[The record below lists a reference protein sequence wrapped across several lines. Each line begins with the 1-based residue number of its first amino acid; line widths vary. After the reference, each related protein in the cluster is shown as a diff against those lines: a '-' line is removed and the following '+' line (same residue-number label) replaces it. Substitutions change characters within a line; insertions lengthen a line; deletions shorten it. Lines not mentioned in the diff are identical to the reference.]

1 MSVNGRGTLDPIER
15 MTAELRETIAAERV
29 ARIDAERL
37 VADSRER
44 ERRLQRALTALAGER
59 PGVRA
64 KSAAKSK
71 TYKWTVSEERVQEAL
86 TALRTIGAQPAS
98 VSEVSALTHSSTETV
113 RRALDVL
120 REREL
125 VRLAGHEKKR
135 GSRGRRTTLYALMPG
150 ADDGA

>member
-15 MTAELRETIAAERV
+15 MTAELGEAITAEQAAR
-29 ARIDAERL
+29 RDAERL

-44 ERRLQRALTALAGER
+44 ERRLQRALTALAGEK

-64 KSAAKSK
+64 KSAAKPK
-71 TYKWTVSEERVQEAL
+71 AYKWKVGEKRVQEAL

-98 VSEVSALTHSSTETV
+98 VGEVSALTHSSTETV

-125 VRLAGHEKKR
+125 VRLVGHEKR
-135 GSRGRRTTLYALMPG
+135 GSRGQRTTLYALMPG